1 MKRCPICQT
10 QYADEAEYCV
20 KCKTLL
26 LRQEDPPQSEK
37 QKTKVNIKGLVLAI
51 ITTFAF
57 IGLMMF
63 LYHLLAN
70 AR

>member
-20 KCKTLL
+20 RCKTLL
-26 LRQEDPPQSEK
+26 EKQKDPSQSEK
-37 QKTKVNIKGLVLAI
+37 PKPKINLKGLIVAI
-51 ITTFAF
+51 VTTFAF

-70 AR
+70 AG

>member
-1 MKRCPICQT
+1 MKRCPICET
-10 QYADEAEYCV
+10 QYSDEADYCL

-26 LRQEDPPQSEK
+26 LPPEESAQDEKPRQK
-37 QKTKVNIKGLVLAI
+37 INVKGLVTAI

-57 IGLMMF
+57 IGLMIF
-63 LYHLLAN
+63 LYRLLAN

>member
-1 MKRCPICQT
+1 MKRCPICET
-10 QYADEAEYCV
+10 RYSDEAEYCV

-26 LRQEDPPQSEK
+26 QVEDEQKMGPKPRQK
-37 QKTKVNIKGLVLAI
+37 LNLKGLITAI

-70 AR
+70 AG